1 MNSRFLLLFVSLIL
15 AIAVA
20 SAQLAI
26 YNPTNIS
33 TSHNTNATGTFILGN
48 TNLTNNVTG
57 IVCTVSSTVPGSI
70 GTTNCQAV
78 LSGNLTSNTNAS
90 LTYWVFVPQYTVPNN
105 YTATITATGT
115 GSPLPA
121 TKNVNVA
128 VSATPSLA
136 LSWSTGPS
144 DIYQGSNATGT
155 VNITNNG
162 NVALNVNLSATF
174 ANVTINLTS
183 FALNPSESVLRT
195 VSVNTSTKTP
205 VGTNTLSVSAFGNS
219 SYGTTTTTLES
230 AIEVKY
236 NFCSANS
243 TNYPIYI
250 EEITNKDT
258 LEDKDFKPSD
268 SFTVKVKVHNSDSS
282 DSKYAVV
289 RAVLMKSAK
298 IDGTE
303 EESSSQK
310 ISADSTKSF
319 SLNITIPS
327 DIAKGDYYLF
337 VKAYD
342 DDKSSNCEQRT
353 VKIHFIREDY
363 EIGLKDVEIPSTIEC
378 DNVLEVQGTLENL
391 GSKYEDKVRMFY
403 SDGLFSDNI
412 VFDELESGDQKEFS
426 FAFSVPKNTTEKTY
440 TATLRVYYNYDD
452 NDETYGDST
461 SFNYNYAVSGNCFKE
476 IRNVSLSSLSQT
488 AFIAKDSDV
497 TFALANTGNVAE
509 TYTISAASADFT
521 VKSITPSTIVLPA
534 GSTVSVA
541 MKVAA
546 KEGTAPGMHNLAVT
560 ISYGGKTETKTISLD
575 VQNAS
580 AISGTYNYIK
590 EKFSN
595 APWLTVF
602 NIVLV
607 LVIIGLVVKLFVLK
621 PAAKA
626 APAVASAFK
635 SNIKKNFK

>member
-1 MNSRFLLLFVSLIL
+1 MNSRFLILFVSLIL
-15 AIAVA
+15 ATAFA

-26 YNPTNIS
+26 YNPANIS

-48 TNLTNNVTG
+48 INPTNNVTG

-78 LSGNLTSNTNAS
+78 LSGNLSNNTNAS
-90 LTYWVFVPQYTVPNN
+90 LTYWVFVPQYTPANN

-144 DIYQGSNATGT
+144 DIYQGSNATGI
-155 VNITNNG
+155 VNITNDG

-174 ANVTINLTS
+174 ANVTVNLTS

-230 AIEVKY
+230 AIEVRY
-236 NFCSANS
+236 YFCSANS
-243 TNYPIYI
+243 TASPIYI

-268 SFTVKVKVHNSDSS
+268 SFQVKVKVHNSYS
-282 DSKYAVV
+282 DSRYAVV
-289 RAVLMKSAK
+289 KAVLMKSSK

-303 EESSSQK
+303 EESSAQK
-310 ISADSTKSF
+310 ISSDSIKSF

-342 DDKSSNCEQRT
+342 DDKSSNCDQKI
-353 VKIHFIREDY
+353 VKIHVIREDY

-378 DNVLEVQGTLENL
+378 DNVLEVRGTLENL
-391 GSKYEDKVRMFY
+391 GSKYEDKVRLFY
-403 SDGLFSDNI
+403 SDGMFSDNV
-412 VFDELESGDQKEFS
+412 VFDELDSGDQKEFS
-426 FAFSVPKNTTEKTY
+426 FAFSVPKNATEKTY
-440 TATLRVYYNYDD
+440 TSTLRAYYNYDD

-461 SFNYNYAVSGNCFKE
+461 SFVYNYAISGNCFKE
-476 IRNVSLSSLSQT
+476 IRNASFSSLSQT
-488 AFIAKDSDV
+488 AFVAKDSDI

-521 VKSITPSTIVLPA
+521 VKSITPSTILLPA
-534 GSTVSVA
+534 GSTVSVT

-546 KEGTAPGMHNLAVT
+546 KEGTTSGMHNLAVT
-560 ISYGGKTETKTISLD
+560 LSYGGKTETKTISLN
-575 VQNAS
+575 VQKAS
-580 AISGTYNYIK
+580 AISGAYNYIK

-602 NIVLV
+602 NIILV
-607 LVIIGLVVKLFVLK
+607 LVIIGLVVKLLILK

-626 APAVASAFK
+626 APAVSSAFK